1 VGVGLTNCRRI
12 SQVEQ
17 KIDGLVAKLV
27 NPVVAAET
35 TAVAVSTAN
44 GSGCAPAVNGRSA
57 DGSRELVPGTWL
69 PFPSSFETRPEGDS
83 LGQRPL
89 PSPFE
94 QRSEPSAIGQR
105 IQPSP
110 FEQRPQ
116 QSPFE
121 QLSEPSE
128 TPAQQLDE
136 GHDAAD
142 QQYIE
147 QIRSIHRF
155 GDPADH
161 AQYPESLFRPSKQ
174 REDPIRDDLV
184 ERLLASGE
192 ADALL
197 NEYKKMSASFPFV
210 PLEADMTAQQLY
222 GDSPM
227 LFLAIMTAASWRE
240 HQRQMALDTIF
251 RQELAN
257 RTIIRPR
264 RNLGLV
270 QSVLV
275 YLAW

>member
-1 VGVGLTNCRRI
+1 VH
-12 SQVEQ
+12 
-17 KIDGLVAKLV
+17 
-27 NPVVAAET
+27 
-35 TAVAVSTAN
+35 
-44 GSGCAPAVNGRSA
+44 
-57 DGSRELVPGTWL
+57 
-69 PFPSSFETRPEGDS
+69 
-83 LGQRPL
+83 
-89 PSPFE
+89 
-94 QRSEPSAIGQR
+94 
-105 IQPSP
+105 
-110 FEQRPQ
+110 
-116 QSPFE
+116 
-121 QLSEPSE
+121 
-128 TPAQQLDE
+128 QLDE

-174 REDPIRDDLV
+174 REDPIKDDLV
-184 ERLLASGE
+184 DRLLASGE

>member
-1 VGVGLTNCRRI
+1 M
-12 SQVEQ
+12 
-17 KIDGLVAKLV
+17 
-27 NPVVAAET
+27 
-35 TAVAVSTAN
+35 
-44 GSGCAPAVNGRSA
+44 
-57 DGSRELVPGTWL
+57 PGTWL
-69 PFPSSFETRPEGDS
+69 PFPASFEQRAEPDGLGQGVQTSHFEPRTEPSS
-83 LGQRPL
+83 LGQRT
-89 PSPFE
+89 
-94 QRSEPSAIGQR
+94 QA
-105 IQPSP
+105 
-110 FEQRPQ
+110 
-116 QSPFE
+116 SPFE

-136 GHDAAD
+136 SHDAAD
-142 QQYIE
+142 RQYIE

-155 GDPADH
+155 GDPTDH

-174 REDPIRDDLV
+174 REDPIKDDLV

-210 PLEADMTAQQLY
+210 PLAADMTAQHLY

-227 LFLAIMTAASWRE
+227 LFLAIMTASSWRE
-240 HQRQMALDTIF
+240 HQRQMALDAIF

-264 RNLGLV
+264 RTLGLV